1 MENKRVLKT
10 SLLCLALFLFVFIPT
25 TVFAIEDNDEQIET
39 TASTD
44 EVHKVAVITTKVDEN
59 GSPLAGATLQI
70 IDSEGNV
77 VDEWVSDGS
86 EHTSFVSD
94 GDYTLHEVSAPAGY
108 KVAEDQTFSVVVEI
122 KEINADTDHDDELCK
137 LYPAELYYV
146 ESEGEKEEVYCI
158 NQGWDEPNSVS
169 YDGVVLSED
178 NIKSFIPESD
188 PTMTD
193 KEIYHKVLDIV
204 YHRSKIQ
211 DKFPT
216 LSNTEIRLLTEYA
229 LKNYT
234 SAMVQD
240 GNLYRHY
247 RYDPSVQS
255 KYVVDYENGNSLGK
269 LVQHYWQFRNGRNV
283 KRADGTIVY
292 EKHGEF
298 PDLYN
303 EVYQWLIRD
312 EDHHPADMHLYVYSA
327 QNMTADGEMYQNL
340 LGIKWF
346 NPYDENYKVEL
357 KMVNETEEVPPETE
371 IHTTKKIYHAANKTE
386 IAPPI
391 TGVNTTNTNNNGL
404 IIIISLLSL
413 LVTFVNIRVNE

>member
-1 MENKRVLKT
+1 MKETLLKICVFCSVL
-10 SLLCLALFLFVFIPT
+10 LAFLFVPT
-25 TVFAIEDNDEQIET
+25 NVLAIEEDSEPTEATQEEVNT
-39 TASTD
+39 ST
-44 EVHKVAVITTKVDEN
+44 EVHKVAVTTNKVDEVGN
-59 GSPLAGATLQI
+59 PLVGATLQI
-70 IDSEGNV
+70 IDSLGNV
-77 VDEWVSDGS
+77 VDEWVSNGTP
-86 EHTSFVSD
+86 HTSMLPD
-94 GDYTLHEVSAPAGY
+94 GEYILHEVSAPNGY
-108 KVAEDQTFSVVVEI
+108 KVAEDQSFSVVTEI

-146 ESEGEKEEVYCI
+146 ESEGVKEEVYCI
-158 NQGWDEPNSVS
+158 NQGWDEPNGVS

-178 NIKSFIPESD
+178 NIGSFIPDKD

-193 KEIYHKVLDIV
+193 KEIYDKVLDII
-204 YHRSKIQ
+204 YHRSKIEEQ
-211 DKFPT
+211 FPT

-234 SAMVQD
+234 SAMVQE

-247 RYDPSVQS
+247 RYEPTEEK

-283 KRADGTIVY
+283 KRPDGTIVY
-292 EKHGEF
+292 EKHDEF

-303 EVYQWLIRD
+303 EVYEWLIRD
-312 EDHHPADMHLYVYSA
+312 EDHHPTDMHLYVYSA

-357 KMVNETEEVPPETE
+357 TMVNIPEIVPPV
-371 IHTTKKIYHAANKTE
+371 
-386 IAPPI
+386 
-391 TGVNTTNTNNNGL
+391 TGVNNTKTNNDGIL
-404 IIIISLLSL
+404 FILSL
-413 LVTFVNIRVNE
+413 GMFVLPISRKRFN

>member
-1 MENKRVLKT
+1 MKKQRILQT
-10 SLLCLALFLFVFIPT
+10 GLLFIALLVIAFAPT
-25 TVFAIEDNDEQIET
+25 TVFAIEDNEGQIDTET
-39 TASTD
+39 STE

-59 GSPLAGATLQI
+59 GNPLAGATLQI
-70 IDSEGNV
+70 IDSEGIV
-77 VDEWVSDGS
+77 VDEWVSDGT
-86 EHTSFVSD
+86 EHTSFVPE
-94 GDYTLHEVSAPAGY
+94 GDYTLHEVSAPEGY

-122 KEINADTDHDDELCK
+122 KEINADTEHDDELCK

-146 ESEGEKEEVYCI
+146 ESESGKEEVYCI
-158 NQGWDEPNSVS
+158 NQGWDEPNGVP

-178 NIKSFIPESD
+178 NIESFIPDKD

-193 KEIYHKVLDIV
+193 QEIYDKVLDII
-204 YHRSKIQ
+204 YHRSKIEEQ
-211 DKFPT
+211 FPT
-216 LSNTEIRLLTEYA
+216 LSNTEVRLLTEYA

-247 RYDPSVQS
+247 RYEPTDPK

-292 EKHGEF
+292 EKHDEF
-298 PDLYN
+298 PDIYN
-303 EVYQWLIRD
+303 DVYEWLIRD

-340 LGIKWF
+340 LGVTWF

-357 KMVNETEEVPPETE
+357 KMVNETEIVPPVTG
-371 IHTTKKIYHAANKTE
+371 INTNK
-386 IAPPI
+386 
-391 TGVNTTNTNNNGL
+391 TNNNGL
-404 IIIISLLSL
+404 IIIISLLTL
-413 LVTFVNIRVNE
+413 IGTFTKIKVNE

>member
-1 MENKRVLKT
+1 MKETLLKLCVFCSVLF
-10 SLLCLALFLFVFIPT
+10 AVFFAPT
-25 TVFAIEDNDEQIET
+25 NVLAIEEDGEPTDATQEEVNT
-39 TASTD
+39 ST
-44 EVHKVAVITTKVDEN
+44 EVHKVAVITTKVDN
-59 GSPLAGATLQI
+59 TGNPLAGATLQV
-70 IDSEGNV
+70 IDSLGNV
-77 VDEWVSDGS
+77 VDEWVSDGTP
-86 EHTSFVSD
+86 HTSMLPE
-94 GDYTLHEVSAPAGY
+94 GEYTLHEVSAPVGY
-108 KVAEDQTFSVVVEI
+108 KVAEDQSFSVVVEI

-146 ESEGEKEEVYCI
+146 ESEGVKEEVYCI
-158 NQGWDEPNSVS
+158 NQGWDEPNGVP

-178 NIKSFIPESD
+178 NIGSFIPDKD

-193 KEIYHKVLDIV
+193 QEIYDKVLDIV
-204 YHRSKIQ
+204 YHRSKIEEE
-211 DKFPT
+211 FPT

-247 RYDPSVQS
+247 RYDPTVER

-283 KRADGTIVY
+283 KRPDGTIVY
-292 EKHGEF
+292 EKHDEF

-303 EVYQWLIRD
+303 EVYEWLIRD

-346 NPYDENYKVEL
+346 NPYDEDYKVEL
-357 KMVNETEEVPPETE
+357 KMVNEPEIVPPV
-371 IHTTKKIYHAANKTE
+371 
-386 IAPPI
+386 
-391 TGVNTTNTNNNGL
+391 TGVNNTKTNNDGL
-404 IIIISLLSL
+404 LLILSL
-413 LVTFVNIRVNE
+413 SMFVLPISKKRFN

>member
-1 MENKRVLKT
+1 MKKTLLKFCFFCSVL
-10 SLLCLALFLFVFIPT
+10 LAFLFVPNNVLALEEDSEPT
-25 TVFAIEDNDEQIET
+25 EATQEEVNT
-39 TASTD
+39 ST
-44 EVHKVAVITTKVDEN
+44 EEHKVAVITTKVDDADN
-59 GSPLAGATLQI
+59 PLAGATLQV
-70 IDSEGNV
+70 IDSQGNV
-77 VDEWVSDGS
+77 VDEWVSDGTP
-86 EHTSFVSD
+86 HTSMLPE
-94 GDYTLHEVSAPAGY
+94 GEYTLHEVSAPVGY
-108 KVAEDQTFSVVVEI
+108 KVAEDQSFSVVVEI

-146 ESEGEKEEVYCI
+146 ESEGVKEEVYCI
-158 NQGWDEPNSVS
+158 NQGWDEPNGVP

-178 NIKSFIPESD
+178 NIGSFIPDKD

-193 KEIYHKVLDIV
+193 QEIYDKVLDIV
-204 YHRSKIQ
+204 YHRSKIEEE
-211 DKFPT
+211 FPT

-247 RYDPSVQS
+247 RYDPTVER

-283 KRADGTIVY
+283 KRPDGTIVY
-292 EKHGEF
+292 EKHDEF

-303 EVYQWLIRD
+303 EVYEWLIRD

-357 KMVNETEEVPPETE
+357 KMVNEPEIVPPV
-371 IHTTKKIYHAANKTE
+371 
-386 IAPPI
+386 
-391 TGVNTTNTNNNGL
+391 TGVNNTKTNNDGL
-404 IIIISLLSL
+404 LLILSL
-413 LVTFVNIRVNE
+413 SMFVLPISKKRFN